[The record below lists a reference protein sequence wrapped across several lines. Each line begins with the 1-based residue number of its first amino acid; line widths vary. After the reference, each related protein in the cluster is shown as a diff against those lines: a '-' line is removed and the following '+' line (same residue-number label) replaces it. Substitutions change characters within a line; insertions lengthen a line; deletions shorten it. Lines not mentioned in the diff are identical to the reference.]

1 MSDGPDGPDTPQTP
15 ARDSPDNEDMG
26 TTEEIGEGYPEE
38 GQAGTD
44 ADDQP
49 DQGRPEQSQR
59 DKG

>member
-1 MSDGPDGPDTPQTP
+1 MTDGSDTPQTP

-26 TTEEIGEGYPEE
+26 TTEEVGGGGYPEE

-49 DQGRPEQSQR
+49 SEGRPEQPQR